1 MFTHGLQNAGHFLTL
16 PLGSDVGTDPLLQK
30 LEASLV
36 LGNTQQFHSALFV
49 GRESGN
55 FSNQITDKLVVLG
68 LFALVVGG
76 LLPQLVGGGLVTF
89 VETGANLVFGCHAVT
104 QTVKCQEHIY
114 VKRFMVTKT
123 KFYTLF

>member
-1 MFTHGLQNAGHFLTL
+1 MILCVFFFQAEDGIRVRDVT
-16 PLGSDVGTDPLLQK
+16 GSDVCSSDLLLQK

-76 LLPQLVGGGLVTF
+76 LLPQLVGGGL
-89 VETGANLVFGCHAVT
+89 
-104 QTVKCQEHIY
+104 
-114 VKRFMVTKT
+114 
-123 KFYTLF
+123 